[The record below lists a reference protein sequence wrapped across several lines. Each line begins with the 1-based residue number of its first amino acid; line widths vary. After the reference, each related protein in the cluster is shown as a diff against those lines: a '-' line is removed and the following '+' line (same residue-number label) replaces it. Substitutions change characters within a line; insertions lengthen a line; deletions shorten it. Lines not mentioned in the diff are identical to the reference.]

1 MARRKGGSSAPL
13 PSASIDALA
22 APDAVVGKKNKLEN
36 WADRPD
42 SDAYAQAAKLYP
54 LLVKGY
60 QNKDGQDQRIREYWN
75 VYNAIP
81 DDNQQYTGN
90 SQGYVPAIRDAINAR
105 AKRSLKQLF
114 PANHKHVDGLS
125 SDGKIPFTQLAL
137 LEFYVRK
144 TKLRA
149 IVRSDLIAGD
159 VTGQWN
165 LLVDWNKSTRNISK
179 LVKRNPVLQVAGG
192 GDLGALSDLGIEDPT
207 EEHDALEDET
217 VVEEGPEV
225 VDFATEDLV
234 VIPPT
239 CTDLQQARAVS
250 VRLRMSA
257 TKVKAMVDEGVF
269 ILPGRTEIEAF
280 CNHQDQARKNPA
292 KKQTNDAGIKTEG
305 TDRHAEIF
313 QCYAKLDLGG
323 TNDEEAII
331 FYAGAEQIVG
341 IIKNPL
347 WSGKRAVISAPIE
360 RLQGSFFGQSKIEPV
375 KFLQWQL
382 NDFWN
387 MGQDSAMYSLLP
399 IWAADPLKNPNW
411 ASMTM
416 GLAAVWPID
425 PVGIKAITSPQLWK
439 DAVGICDTMKRQIWE
454 SMDIN
459 EMMLGAMPAGRKNN
473 QLMGSMTQEQSTNII
488 DHSTRYEEEMLNPLL
503 EMLFEFDQQYRTG
516 ELMVET
522 RGPIGVAAKV
532 EAVPPQQWDQRYF
545 FRWTGVEY
553 VQSMQLMQQKIAW
566 MNVLKGIPPQQL
578 NGRTL
583 DVTPILEGCTEEM
596 FGPELAPKILVDQ
609 RNMYTVAAPV
619 EDEMLHNGFLV
630 DTHEADDDSAHLQS
644 HMRAA
649 GLNKDPAGLYK
660 QHMGAHMMQL
670 QKKKEMQMAQ
680 GGQGGM
686 PGGPGGAGPGNMS
699 PTPGVAGAPRP
710 GAIPAQDGPRPMQM
724 PPGAIQ
730 QDQMPGAPGRG

>member
-1 MARRKGGSSAPL
+1 MALGLEKNISVEGLEKLMSLAGQVREQRAKTAFIAAM
-13 PSASIDALA
+13 ASF
-22 APDAVVGKKNKLEN
+22 
-36 WADRPD
+36 
-42 SDAYAQAAKLYP
+42 QAECP
-54 LLVKGY
+54 V
-60 QNKDGQDQRIREYWN
+60 
-75 VYNAIP
+75 
-81 DDNQQYTGN
+81 
-90 SQGYVPAIRDAINAR
+90 SRD

-114 PANHKHVDGLS
+114 PSNHRHVDGLS
-125 SDGKIPFTQLAL
+125 AEAEIPYTQLAL
-137 LEFYVRK
+137 LEFYIRQ

-165 LLVDWNKSTRNISK
+165 LMVDWSKSVRSITK
-179 LVKRNPVLQVAGG
+179 LVKRNATIGEVDGEDVSE
-192 GDLGALSDLGIEDPT
+192 LGLENPAEEVEDT
-207 EEHDALEDET
+207 EEEDIT
-217 VVEEGPEV
+217 EEGPEV

-239 CTDLQQARAVS
+239 CDNLQKARAVS
-250 VRLRMSA
+250 IRLRMSVG
-257 TKVKAMVDEGVF
+257 KVQEMVDEGVF
-269 ILPGRTEIEAF
+269 ILPEKSDIEAF
-280 CNHQDQARKNPA
+280 CNDQDQNRKNPA

-323 TNDEEAII
+323 DTREEAII
-331 FYAGAEQIVG
+331 FFAGQEQIVG

-439 DAVGICDTMKRQIWE
+439 DAVAICDTMKRQIWE

-459 EMMLGAMPAGRKNN
+459 EMMMGAMPAGRKNN
-473 QLMGSMTQEQSTNII
+473 QLMGSMSQEQSTNII

-503 EMLFEFDQQYRTG
+503 EMLFEFDQQYRTAD
-516 ELMVET
+516 LMIET
-522 RGPIGVAAKV
+522 RGPIGVSAKV
-532 EAVPPQQWDQRYF
+532 EAIPPQQWDQRFY
-545 FRWTGVEY
+545 FRWAGVEFT
-553 VQSMQLMQQKIAW
+553 QSMQLMQQKIAW

-578 NGRTL
+578 NGKTL
-583 DVTPILEGCTEEM
+583 DVTPILTGCTEEM
-596 FGPELAPKILVDQ
+596 FGPELAPKILIDK
-609 RNMYTVAAPV
+609 RNMYTVAAVV
-619 EDEMLHNGFLV
+619 EDEMMHNGFLV
-630 DTHEADDDSAHLQS
+630 DTHEADDDPAHLQA

-649 GLNKDPAGLYK
+649 AMNGDPLGIYK

-670 QKKKEMQMAQ
+670 QRKKEMAMVQ
-680 GGQGGM
+680 GGGGGM
-686 PGGPGGAGPGNMS
+686 PGGPGGAGPGNQM
-699 PTPGVAGAPRP
+699 PAPGVAGAPRP
-710 GAIPAQDGPRPMQM
+710 GAIPAQDGGRPMQN

-730 QDQMPGAPGRG
+730 TDAMPGAMGRG

>member
-1 MARRKGGSSAPL
+1 MARRRGGSEAAL
-13 PSASIDALA
+13 PSASINALA
-22 APDAVVGKKNKLEN
+22 APGAEPGKKNKLEN
-36 WADRPD
+36 WADKVD
-42 SDAYAQAAKLYP
+42 SEAYAQAKKLYP

-60 QNKDGQDQRIREYWN
+60 QNKDEQDQRIREYWN
-75 VYNAIP
+75 IYNAIP
-81 DDNQQYTGN
+81 DANQQYTGN

-114 PANHKHVDGLS
+114 PSNHRHVDGLS
-125 SDGKIPFTQLAL
+125 AEAEIPYTQLAL
-137 LEFYVRK
+137 LEFYIRQ

-165 LLVDWNKSTRNISK
+165 LMVDWSKSVRSITK
-179 LVKRNPVLQVAGG
+179 LVKRNATIGEVDGEDVSE
-192 GDLGALSDLGIEDPT
+192 LGLENPAEEVEDT
-207 EEHDALEDET
+207 EEEDIT
-217 VVEEGPEV
+217 EEGPEV

-239 CTDLQQARAVS
+239 CDNLQKARAVS
-250 VRLRMSA
+250 IRLRMSVG
-257 TKVKAMVDEGVF
+257 KVQEMVDEGVF
-269 ILPGRTEIEAF
+269 ILPEKSDIEAF
-280 CNHQDQARKNPA
+280 CNDQDQNRKNPA

-323 TNDEEAII
+323 DTREEAII
-331 FYAGAEQIVG
+331 FFAGQEQIVG

-439 DAVGICDTMKRQIWE
+439 DAVAICDTMKRQIWE

-459 EMMLGAMPAGRKNN
+459 EMMMGAMPAGRKNN
-473 QLMGSMTQEQSTNII
+473 QLMGSMSQEQSTNII

-503 EMLFEFDQQYRTG
+503 EMLFEFDQQYRTAD
-516 ELMVET
+516 LMIET
-522 RGPIGVAAKV
+522 RGPIGVSAKV
-532 EAVPPQQWDQRYF
+532 EAIPPQQWDQRFY
-545 FRWTGVEY
+545 FRWAGVEFT
-553 VQSMQLMQQKIAW
+553 QSMQLMQQKIAW

-578 NGRTL
+578 NGKTL
-583 DVTPILEGCTEEM
+583 DVTPILTGCTEEM
-596 FGPELAPKILVDQ
+596 FGPELAPKILIDK
-609 RNMYTVAAPV
+609 RNMYTVAAVV
-619 EDEMLHNGFLV
+619 EDEMMHNGFLV
-630 DTHEADDDSAHLQS
+630 DTHEADDDPAHLQA

-649 GLNKDPAGLYK
+649 AMNGDPLGIYK

-670 QKKKEMQMAQ
+670 QRKKEMAMVQ
-680 GGQGGM
+680 GGGGGM
-686 PGGPGGAGPGNMS
+686 PGGPGGAGPGNQM
-699 PTPGVAGAPRP
+699 PAPGVAGAPRP
-710 GAIPAQDGPRPMQM
+710 GAIPAQDGGRPMQN

-730 QDQMPGAPGRG
+730 TDAMPGAMGRG